1 MFERVVELKVGETE
15 IIGLD
20 IAFEIEKDLTTEP
33 NPCHVDIFNLC
44 PENRTT
50 LSKYKRVPVVLK
62 AGYKDS
68 VGVIFK
74 GDMVRCNHIKEEAS
88 WKTTLSCGDGA
99 TAIQTK
105 RTNKSYAKGT
115 PVKTVVGDLAKQL
128 HLPPGNADNQLSK
141 LNAALGRSLSI
152 STSPMMAISHILRG
166 QNMNASVQNGILQI
180 LKKGAALQKEAV
192 SLSAESGLMS
202 SPEIGKKGEVVIKAR
217 LMPEFAP
224 GRLVHI
230 DSAMYKGFVVIQK
243 ARFAG
248 ANFGEEWECELECK
262 AR

>member
-1 MFERVVELKVGETE
+1 MFERVVELKVGDTE
-15 IIGLD
+15 ITGLD
-20 IAFEIEKDLTTEP
+20 IAFEIEKDLTIEP
-33 NPCHVDIFNLC
+33 NPCHIEIFNLG
-44 PENRTT
+44 PLNRAT

-62 AGYKDS
+62 AGYKDN
-68 VGVIFK
+68 VGIIFQ
-74 GDMVRCNHIKEEAS
+74 GDMVRCNHTKEDAS

-105 RTNKSYAKGT
+105 RTNKNYAKGT

-128 HLPPGNADNQLSK
+128 RLPSGNLNNQLDK
-141 LNAALGRSLSI
+141 LNVTLGRSLSI
-152 STSPMMAISHILRG
+152 STSPMLAISQILRG
-166 QNMNASVQNGILQI
+166 QNMNASVQNGALQI
-180 LKKGAALQKEAV
+180 LKKGAALQKEAI
-192 SLSAESGLMS
+192 SISPESGLMN
-202 SPEIGKKGEVVIKAR
+202 SPEIGKKGEIVIKAR